1 MWAGG
6 DPPPA
11 RTGTQMS
18 DSTASTMESRATV
31 YRLLSAC
38 YYEPEK
44 CFLEEGVYTQL
55 RDALNALNCPLAP
68 VAEKMGTNFMTAGED
83 ALVQDFSQLFMGPF
97 EIPAKPYGSVY
108 IDGENVVMGDSTM
121 AVKACYVEAGFEIA
135 ETFRELPDHITV
147 ELEFLYLLSFRQAE
161 AISLEDLDA
170 LSRYKNIEMAFLE
183 NHIGCWLADF
193 CTKIR
198 QHAQTDYYRHLA
210 DLTEQFVLPR
220 VD

>member
-1 MWAGG
+1 MWVGG
-6 DPPPA
+6 DSPPA
-11 RTGTQMS
+11 RTGAKMS
-18 DSTASTMESRATV
+18 DSTASMMETRATV

-38 YYEPEK
+38 YYEPED
-44 CFLEEGVYTQL
+44 CFLEEGVYSQL
-55 RDALNALNCPLAP
+55 RDALNVLNCDLAP
-68 VAEKMGTNFMTAGED
+68 VAEKMGANFSTVGED

-121 AVKACYVEAGFEIA
+121 AVKACYVEAGFEVA
-135 ETFRELPDHITV
+135 ESFRELPDHITV

-161 AISLEDLDA
+161 AISLDDSEA
-170 LSRYKNIEMAFLE
+170 LARYKNIEKAFLG
-183 NHIGCWLADF
+183 NHIGCWLGDF
-193 CTKIR
+193 CAKIR
-198 QHAQTDYYRHLA
+198 QHAQTDYYRDLA